1 MCVWIERVG
10 LVLVGA
16 RKDIMMALL
25 GSEILFMVGYML
37 ESWLFF
43 G

>member
-1 MCVWIERVG
+1 MYVWIERVG
-10 LVLVGA
+10 LVLVSA
-16 RKDIMMALL
+16 RKDMRMALF